1 MSVRYY
7 HPFFRRVI
15 HSNSF
20 GINMALFVV
29 DPVSNE
35 CPVMEIGGETYTS
48 TVEIEA
54 DPRRTMSRA
63 DRLVRQDALMSL
75 QELARPLYDATQ
87 AAQRLDEQLSEAA
100 DLLAEHEEVRE
111 AITGELS
118 AIHDELAEIVSALAE
133 SRGNAEVAGAI
144 QQSSTLPTE
153 DQLWQVD
160 AAWDAVPPLIE
171 RLNTL
176 ITNRVPDFNTSLDAE
191 GIRPDPGVRLEV
203 PRRRGG

>member
-1 MSVRYY
+1 
-7 HPFFRRVI
+7 
-15 HSNSF
+15 
-20 GINMALFVV
+20 
-29 DPVSNE
+29 
-35 CPVMEIGGETYTS
+35 
-48 TVEIEA
+48 
-54 DPRRTMSRA
+54 MSRA
-63 DRLVRQDALMSL
+63 DRIARQDALMSL
-75 QELARPLYDATQ
+75 QELAKPLYDATQ

-100 DLLAEHEEVRE
+100 DLLADHEEVQE

-118 AIHDELAEIVSALAE
+118 AIQDELAEIVSALTEA
-133 SRGNAEVAGAI
+133 RGNAGVAGAI

-191 GIRPDPGVRLEV
+191 GIRPDPGARLEV